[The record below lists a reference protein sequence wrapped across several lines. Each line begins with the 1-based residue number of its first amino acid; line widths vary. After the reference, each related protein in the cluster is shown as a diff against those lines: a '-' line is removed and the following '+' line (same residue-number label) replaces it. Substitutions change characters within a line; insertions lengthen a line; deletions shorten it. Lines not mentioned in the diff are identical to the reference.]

1 MTDKNI
7 SFHILMQ
14 YPPFKEAVEEN
25 NREAFEAIL
34 YEAGID
40 VSKGYEVVSCE
51 HRPYEDKPFTFNGPL
66 CMGTERR
73 DAAWMQSELCSW
85 ENKRASVKDPELR
98 AELSTMGKTGCADR
112 VWSDENLAK
121 KVLKEQNK
129 V

>member
-14 YPPFKEAVEEN
+14 YPPFKQAVEDD
-25 NREAFEAIL
+25 NREEFESIL
-34 YEAGID
+34 CEAGID
-40 VSKGYEVVSCE
+40 VSAGYEVVSCE
-51 HRPYEDKPFTFNGPL
+51 HRPYNDKPFIFNGPL
-66 CMGTERR
+66 VAGTERR
-73 DAAWMQSELCSW
+73 DEEWMQSELCSW
-85 ENKRASVKDPELR
+85 ENKRTSVKDPELR